1 MREYLRMLAQA
12 LCLLL
17 MIIILSFAPTAH
29 AYTQEQKNQA
39 KAWLS
44 AHGYPPT
51 EDGAWQ
57 AYSDWLD
64 GQWWDEF
71 GSPAEYFGW
80 DEDED
85 EEDEDEDDDDEER
98 PTAATQKSQ
107 QGNAD
112 GNKSAAETL
121 VDMMKEDGSAAESS
135 PSETEPATSAA
146 IQTTAAKEPT
156 AATQADIE
164 DLVGAVEEKDSERTK
179 KNLPLALAGLG
190 CVAVL
195 FIGAIW
201 WDRRR
206 R

>member
-1 MREYLRMLAQA
+1 MHKHLRMLIQA
-12 LCLLL
+12 ICLLL
-17 MIIILSFAPTAH
+17 ITLVISFAPAAH

-80 DEDED
+80 DE
-85 EEDEDEDDDDEER
+85 EEDEDEDDGDEEE

-107 QGNAD
+107 RDDAEGQ
-112 GNKSAAETL
+112 KSDAETL
-121 VDMMKEDGSAAESS
+121 VDMMKEESSVVESS
-135 PSETEPATSAA
+135 PAETEPPTSAA
-146 IQTTAAKEPT
+146 METTVVEEPT
-156 AATQADIE
+156 AATQANLEELLEHSEEMNEQKERNAVPFAFAGI
-164 DLVGAVEEKDSERTK
+164 GA
-179 KNLPLALAGLG
+179 
-190 CVAVL
+190 VAVL
-195 FIGAIW
+195 LVIAIVLEKKK
-201 WDRRR
+201 
-206 R
+206 

>member
-1 MREYLRMLAQA
+1 MRDHLRMLAQA

-17 MIIILSFAPTAH
+17 IIVVLSYAPTAH

-85 EEDEDEDDDDEER
+85 DDDEER

-107 QGNAD
+107 RENAE
-112 GNKSAAETL
+112 GGKSAAETL
-121 VDMMKEDGSAAESS
+121 VDMMKEDASAAESS
-135 PSETEPATSAA
+135 PAETEPDTSAA
-146 IQTTAAKEPT
+146 IETTAAEEPT

-164 DLVGAVEEKDSERTK
+164 DLVGAVEENEAERTK
-179 KNLPLALAGLG
+179 DNLPLALAGFG

-195 FIGAIW
+195 FAGALW